1 MRRIIK
7 EKQPFEQS
15 YKTLDEARAILSQT
29 DQTYKIEYAQE
40 LIESG
45 RAGDE
50 GLGFYVNGPFTDLCE
65 GPHLEHTGEVPKA
78 CFKLDRISGSYWR
91 GSEKNPMLTRIYGLA
106 FESKADLTDYI
117 ERRKLAMERDHRKL
131 GQELDLFSF
140 HEIVGSG
147 LPLFHPKGGVI
158 KVTKS
163 FLMLVIYAVAM
174 TYLGFVIT
182 TPFATAAFIYDL
194 KGNSEV
200 KPVSTVII
208 SVVVTAVLYAMF
220 VFAFQIKLPAGV
232 LFGG

>member
-1 MRRIIK
+1 MKMRH
-7 EKQPFEQS
+7 
-15 YKTLDEARAILSQT
+15 DM
-29 DQTYKIEYAQE
+29 
-40 LIESG
+40 
-45 RAGDE
+45 
-50 GLGFYVNGPFTDLCE
+50 V
-65 GPHLEHTGEVPKA
+65 TG
-78 CFKLDRISGSYWR
+78 
-91 GSEKNPMLTRIYGLA
+91 
-106 FESKADLTDYI
+106 
-117 ERRKLAMERDHRKL
+117 
-131 GQELDLFSF
+131 
-140 HEIVGSG
+140 IVGLLTCIFFFIMTQQVRQPANLLEPG
-147 LPLFHPKGGVI
+147 PRLLPYVAIFLIGISSIALIVKGYKEREIAEKPYFPKGGVI

-182 TPFATAAFIYDL
+182 IPFATAAFIYDL

>member
-1 MRRIIK
+1 MKMRH
-7 EKQPFEQS
+7 
-15 YKTLDEARAILSQT
+15 DM
-29 DQTYKIEYAQE
+29 
-40 LIESG
+40 
-45 RAGDE
+45 
-50 GLGFYVNGPFTDLCE
+50 V
-65 GPHLEHTGEVPKA
+65 TG
-78 CFKLDRISGSYWR
+78 
-91 GSEKNPMLTRIYGLA
+91 
-106 FESKADLTDYI
+106 
-117 ERRKLAMERDHRKL
+117 
-131 GQELDLFSF
+131 
-140 HEIVGSG
+140 IVGLLTCIFFFIMTQQVRQPANLLEPG
-147 LPLFHPKGGVI
+147 PRLLPYVAIFLIGISSIALIVKGYKEREIAEKPYFPKGGVI

-208 SVVVTAVLYAMF
+208 SVVVTAVLYAMV

>member
-1 MRRIIK
+1 MKMRH
-7 EKQPFEQS
+7 
-15 YKTLDEARAILSQT
+15 DM
-29 DQTYKIEYAQE
+29 
-40 LIESG
+40 
-45 RAGDE
+45 
-50 GLGFYVNGPFTDLCE
+50 V
-65 GPHLEHTGEVPKA
+65 TG
-78 CFKLDRISGSYWR
+78 
-91 GSEKNPMLTRIYGLA
+91 
-106 FESKADLTDYI
+106 
-117 ERRKLAMERDHRKL
+117 
-131 GQELDLFSF
+131 
-140 HEIVGSG
+140 IVGLLTCIFFFIMTQQVRQPANLLEPG
-147 LPLFHPKGGVI
+147 PRLLPYVAIFLIGISSIALIVKGYKEREIAEKPYFPKGGVI

-163 FLMLVIYAVAM
+163 FFMLVIYAVAM

>member
-1 MRRIIK
+1 MKMRH
-7 EKQPFEQS
+7 
-15 YKTLDEARAILSQT
+15 
-29 DQTYKIEYAQE
+29 
-40 LIESG
+40 G
-45 RAGDE
+45 M
-50 GLGFYVNGPFTDLCE
+50 V
-65 GPHLEHTGEVPKA
+65 TG
-78 CFKLDRISGSYWR
+78 
-91 GSEKNPMLTRIYGLA
+91 
-106 FESKADLTDYI
+106 
-117 ERRKLAMERDHRKL
+117 
-131 GQELDLFSF
+131 
-140 HEIVGSG
+140 IVGLLACIFFFIMPRQVRQPANLLEPG
-147 LPLFHPKGGVI
+147 PRLLPYVAIFLIGISSIALIGKGYKEREIAEKPYFPKGGVI

>member
-1 MRRIIK
+1 MKMR
-7 EKQPFEQS
+7 
-15 YKTLDEARAILSQT
+15 D
-29 DQTYKIEYAQE
+29 DM
-40 LIESG
+40 
-45 RAGDE
+45 
-50 GLGFYVNGPFTDLCE
+50 V
-65 GPHLEHTGEVPKA
+65 TG
-78 CFKLDRISGSYWR
+78 
-91 GSEKNPMLTRIYGLA
+91 
-106 FESKADLTDYI
+106 
-117 ERRKLAMERDHRKL
+117 
-131 GQELDLFSF
+131 
-140 HEIVGSG
+140 IVGLLTCIFFFIMTQQVRQPANLLEPG
-147 LPLFHPKGGVI
+147 PRLLPYVAIFLIGISSIALIVKGYKEREIAEKPYFPKGGVI

>member
-1 MRRIIK
+1 MKMRH
-7 EKQPFEQS
+7 
-15 YKTLDEARAILSQT
+15 DM
-29 DQTYKIEYAQE
+29 
-40 LIESG
+40 
-45 RAGDE
+45 
-50 GLGFYVNGPFTDLCE
+50 V
-65 GPHLEHTGEVPKA
+65 TG
-78 CFKLDRISGSYWR
+78 
-91 GSEKNPMLTRIYGLA
+91 
-106 FESKADLTDYI
+106 
-117 ERRKLAMERDHRKL
+117 
-131 GQELDLFSF
+131 
-140 HEIVGSG
+140 IVGLLTCIFFFIMTQQVRQPANLLEPGPRRRPFVAFFLIGISAFG
-147 LPLFHPKGGVI
+147 LIVKGYKEREIAEKPYFPKGGVI

>member
-1 MRRIIK
+1 MKMRH
-7 EKQPFEQS
+7 
-15 YKTLDEARAILSQT
+15 DM
-29 DQTYKIEYAQE
+29 
-40 LIESG
+40 
-45 RAGDE
+45 
-50 GLGFYVNGPFTDLCE
+50 V
-65 GPHLEHTGEVPKA
+65 TG
-78 CFKLDRISGSYWR
+78 
-91 GSEKNPMLTRIYGLA
+91 
-106 FESKADLTDYI
+106 
-117 ERRKLAMERDHRKL
+117 
-131 GQELDLFSF
+131 
-140 HEIVGSG
+140 IVGLLTCIFFFIMTQQVRQPANLLEPG
-147 LPLFHPKGGVI
+147 PRLLPYVAIFLIGISSIALIVKGYKEREIAEKPYFPKGGVI

-200 KPVSTVII
+200 KTVSTVII

>member
-1 MRRIIK
+1 MK
-7 EKQPFEQS
+7 MS
-15 YKTLDEARAILSQT
+15 HDM
-29 DQTYKIEYAQE
+29 
-40 LIESG
+40 
-45 RAGDE
+45 
-50 GLGFYVNGPFTDLCE
+50 V
-65 GPHLEHTGEVPKA
+65 TG
-78 CFKLDRISGSYWR
+78 
-91 GSEKNPMLTRIYGLA
+91 
-106 FESKADLTDYI
+106 
-117 ERRKLAMERDHRKL
+117 
-131 GQELDLFSF
+131 
-140 HEIVGSG
+140 IVGVLTCIFFVIMTPQVRQPANLLEPG
-147 LPLFHPKGGVI
+147 PRLLPYVAIFLIGISSIALIVKGYKEREIAEKPYFPKGGVI

>member
-1 MRRIIK
+1 MKMRH
-7 EKQPFEQS
+7 
-15 YKTLDEARAILSQT
+15 DM
-29 DQTYKIEYAQE
+29 
-40 LIESG
+40 
-45 RAGDE
+45 
-50 GLGFYVNGPFTDLCE
+50 V
-65 GPHLEHTGEVPKA
+65 TG
-78 CFKLDRISGSYWR
+78 
-91 GSEKNPMLTRIYGLA
+91 
-106 FESKADLTDYI
+106 
-117 ERRKLAMERDHRKL
+117 
-131 GQELDLFSF
+131 
-140 HEIVGSG
+140 IVGLLTCIFFFIMTQQVRQPANLLEPG
-147 LPLFHPKGGVI
+147 PRLLPYGAIFLIGISSIALIVKGYKEREIAEKPYFPKGGVI

>member
-1 MRRIIK
+1 MKMRH
-7 EKQPFEQS
+7 
-15 YKTLDEARAILSQT
+15 DM
-29 DQTYKIEYAQE
+29 
-40 LIESG
+40 
-45 RAGDE
+45 
-50 GLGFYVNGPFTDLCE
+50 V
-65 GPHLEHTGEVPKA
+65 TG
-78 CFKLDRISGSYWR
+78 
-91 GSEKNPMLTRIYGLA
+91 
-106 FESKADLTDYI
+106 
-117 ERRKLAMERDHRKL
+117 
-131 GQELDLFSF
+131 
-140 HEIVGSG
+140 IVGLLTCIFFFIMTQQVRQPANLLEPIGISSIALIVKG
-147 LPLFHPKGGVI
+147 YKEREIAEKPYFPKGGVI

>member
-1 MRRIIK
+1 MKMRHNM
-7 EKQPFEQS
+7 
-15 YKTLDEARAILSQT
+15 
-29 DQTYKIEYAQE
+29 
-40 LIESG
+40 
-45 RAGDE
+45 
-50 GLGFYVNGPFTDLCE
+50 V
-65 GPHLEHTGEVPKA
+65 TG
-78 CFKLDRISGSYWR
+78 
-91 GSEKNPMLTRIYGLA
+91 
-106 FESKADLTDYI
+106 
-117 ERRKLAMERDHRKL
+117 
-131 GQELDLFSF
+131 
-140 HEIVGSG
+140 IVGLLTCIFFFIMTQQVRQPANLLEPG
-147 LPLFHPKGGVI
+147 PRLLPYVAIFLIGISSIALIVKGYKEREIAEKPYFPKGGVI

-208 SVVVTAVLYAMF
+208 SVVVVSLQKKMF

>member
-1 MRRIIK
+1 MKMRH
-7 EKQPFEQS
+7 
-15 YKTLDEARAILSQT
+15 DM
-29 DQTYKIEYAQE
+29 
-40 LIESG
+40 
-45 RAGDE
+45 
-50 GLGFYVNGPFTDLCE
+50 V
-65 GPHLEHTGEVPKA
+65 TG
-78 CFKLDRISGSYWR
+78 
-91 GSEKNPMLTRIYGLA
+91 
-106 FESKADLTDYI
+106 
-117 ERRKLAMERDHRKL
+117 
-131 GQELDLFSF
+131 
-140 HEIVGSG
+140 IVGLLTCIFFFIMTQQVRQPANLLEPG
-147 LPLFHPKGGVI
+147 PRLLPYVAIFLIGISSIALIVTGYKEREIAEKPYFPKGGVI

>member
-1 MRRIIK
+1 MKMRR
-7 EKQPFEQS
+7 
-15 YKTLDEARAILSQT
+15 DM
-29 DQTYKIEYAQE
+29 
-40 LIESG
+40 
-45 RAGDE
+45 
-50 GLGFYVNGPFTDLCE
+50 V
-65 GPHLEHTGEVPKA
+65 TG
-78 CFKLDRISGSYWR
+78 
-91 GSEKNPMLTRIYGLA
+91 
-106 FESKADLTDYI
+106 
-117 ERRKLAMERDHRKL
+117 
-131 GQELDLFSF
+131 
-140 HEIVGSG
+140 IVGLLTCIFFFIMTQQVRQPANLLEPG
-147 LPLFHPKGGVI
+147 PRLLPYVAIFLIGISSIALIVKGYKEREIAEKPYFPKGGVI

>member
-1 MRRIIK
+1 MKMRH
-7 EKQPFEQS
+7 
-15 YKTLDEARAILSQT
+15 DM
-29 DQTYKIEYAQE
+29 
-40 LIESG
+40 
-45 RAGDE
+45 
-50 GLGFYVNGPFTDLCE
+50 V
-65 GPHLEHTGEVPKA
+65 TG
-78 CFKLDRISGSYWR
+78 
-91 GSEKNPMLTRIYGLA
+91 
-106 FESKADLTDYI
+106 
-117 ERRKLAMERDHRKL
+117 
-131 GQELDLFSF
+131 
-140 HEIVGSG
+140 IVGLLTCIFFFIMTQQVRQPANLLEPGPRLAPYVAIFLIGISSIALIVKG
-147 LPLFHPKGGVI
+147 YKEREIAEKPYFPKGGVI

>member
-1 MRRIIK
+1 MKMRH
-7 EKQPFEQS
+7 
-15 YKTLDEARAILSQT
+15 DM
-29 DQTYKIEYAQE
+29 
-40 LIESG
+40 
-45 RAGDE
+45 
-50 GLGFYVNGPFTDLCE
+50 V
-65 GPHLEHTGEVPKA
+65 TG
-78 CFKLDRISGSYWR
+78 
-91 GSEKNPMLTRIYGLA
+91 
-106 FESKADLTDYI
+106 
-117 ERRKLAMERDHRKL
+117 
-131 GQELDLFSF
+131 
-140 HEIVGSG
+140 IVGLLTCIFFFIMTQQVRQPANLLEPG
-147 LPLFHPKGGVI
+147 PRLLPYVAIFLIGISSIALIVKGYKEREIAEKPYFPKGGVI

-208 SVVVTAVLYAMF
+208 SVVVTAVLYTMF

>member
-1 MRRIIK
+1 MKMRH
-7 EKQPFEQS
+7 
-15 YKTLDEARAILSQT
+15 DM
-29 DQTYKIEYAQE
+29 
-40 LIESG
+40 
-45 RAGDE
+45 
-50 GLGFYVNGPFTDLCE
+50 V
-65 GPHLEHTGEVPKA
+65 TG
-78 CFKLDRISGSYWR
+78 
-91 GSEKNPMLTRIYGLA
+91 
-106 FESKADLTDYI
+106 
-117 ERRKLAMERDHRKL
+117 
-131 GQELDLFSF
+131 
-140 HEIVGSG
+140 IVGLLTCIFFFIMTQQVRQPANLLEPG
-147 LPLFHPKGGVI
+147 PRLLPYVAIFLIGSSSIALVVKGYKEREIAEKPYFPKGGVI

>member
-1 MRRIIK
+1 MKMRR
-7 EKQPFEQS
+7 
-15 YKTLDEARAILSQT
+15 DM
-29 DQTYKIEYAQE
+29 
-40 LIESG
+40 
-45 RAGDE
+45 
-50 GLGFYVNGPFTDLCE
+50 V
-65 GPHLEHTGEVPKA
+65 TG
-78 CFKLDRISGSYWR
+78 
-91 GSEKNPMLTRIYGLA
+91 
-106 FESKADLTDYI
+106 
-117 ERRKLAMERDHRKL
+117 
-131 GQELDLFSF
+131 
-140 HEIVGSG
+140 IVGLLTCAFFYFMTLQVRQPAKLLEPG
-147 LPLFHPKGGVI
+147 PRLLPYVAIFLIGISSIALIVKGYKEREIAEKPYFPKGGVI

-200 KPVSTVII
+200 RPVSTVII

>member
-1 MRRIIK
+1 MKMRHDMVTGIV
-7 EKQPFEQS
+7 
-15 YKTLDEARAILSQT
+15 
-29 DQTYKIEYAQE
+29 
-40 LIESG
+40 
-45 RAGDE
+45 
-50 GLGFYVNGPFTDLCE
+50 GL
-65 GPHLEHTGEVPKA
+65 
-78 CFKLDRISGSYWR
+78 
-91 GSEKNPMLTRIYGLA
+91 LTCI
-106 FESKADLTDYI
+106 
-117 ERRKLAMERDHRKL
+117 
-131 GQELDLFSF
+131 FSF
-140 HEIVGSG
+140 IMTQQVRQPANLLEPGPRLLPYVAIFLIGISSIALIVKGYKEREIAEK
-147 LPLFHPKGGVI
+147 PYFPKGGVI

>member
-1 MRRIIK
+1 MKMRH
-7 EKQPFEQS
+7 
-15 YKTLDEARAILSQT
+15 DM
-29 DQTYKIEYAQE
+29 
-40 LIESG
+40 
-45 RAGDE
+45 
-50 GLGFYVNGPFTDLCE
+50 
-65 GPHLEHTGEVPKA
+65 VP
-78 CFKLDRISGSYWR
+78 G
-91 GSEKNPMLTRIYGLA
+91 
-106 FESKADLTDYI
+106 
-117 ERRKLAMERDHRKL
+117 
-131 GQELDLFSF
+131 
-140 HEIVGSG
+140 IVGLLTCIFFFIMTQQVRQPANLLEPG
-147 LPLFHPKGGVI
+147 PRLLPYVAIFLIGISSIALIVKGYKEREIAEKPYFPKGGVI

>member
-1 MRRIIK
+1 MKMRH
-7 EKQPFEQS
+7 
-15 YKTLDEARAILSQT
+15 DM
-29 DQTYKIEYAQE
+29 
-40 LIESG
+40 
-45 RAGDE
+45 
-50 GLGFYVNGPFTDLCE
+50 V
-65 GPHLEHTGEVPKA
+65 TG
-78 CFKLDRISGSYWR
+78 
-91 GSEKNPMLTRIYGLA
+91 
-106 FESKADLTDYI
+106 
-117 ERRKLAMERDHRKL
+117 
-131 GQELDLFSF
+131 
-140 HEIVGSG
+140 IVGLLTCIFFFIMTQQVRQPANLLEPG
-147 LPLFHPKGGVI
+147 PRLLPYVAIFLIGISSIALIVKGCKEREIAEKPYFPKGGVI

>member
-1 MRRIIK
+1 MKMRH
-7 EKQPFEQS
+7 
-15 YKTLDEARAILSQT
+15 DM
-29 DQTYKIEYAQE
+29 
-40 LIESG
+40 
-45 RAGDE
+45 
-50 GLGFYVNGPFTDLCE
+50 V
-65 GPHLEHTGEVPKA
+65 TG
-78 CFKLDRISGSYWR
+78 
-91 GSEKNPMLTRIYGLA
+91 
-106 FESKADLTDYI
+106 
-117 ERRKLAMERDHRKL
+117 
-131 GQELDLFSF
+131 
-140 HEIVGSG
+140 IVGLLTCIFFFIMTQQVRQPANLLEPG
-147 LPLFHPKGGVI
+147 PRLLPYVAIFLIGISSIALIVKGYKEREIAEKPYFPKGGVL

-200 KPVSTVII
+200 KPVSTAII